1 MLPPRLGSA
10 LGASGLPVHL
20 WGQGQQMSVLQCHR
34 ELWLVRG
41 TSWRRALGSVRD
53 RWLCQIWLPE
63 IVQDMRHLAGL
74 QRPGLPGWPQGPAQW
89 GPERTEGGGPLPAC
103 PLHHPLYGFMGGL
116 LGGPYCLTIVLTMTR
131 EAFHHLPAPHSGLIS
146 LHSSPAGLSPSQAHQ
161 SCGYPGPLHLLHPLP
176 GPLFLLLSVWLASSP
191 PVRSFLHRYLLR
203 EAFPNHPIQ
212 HSRLQ
217 LDNFLPPFQALFSS
231 FTCVANMLSYL
242 FSLCL
247 P

>member
-1 MLPPRLGSA
+1 MGLGAGAPQGAALLKEKLLQNGLLAPRGPVAAGSGVTPPAPEMLPPRLGSA

-116 LGGPYCLTIVLTMTR
+116 LG
-131 EAFHHLPAPHSGLIS
+131 
-146 LHSSPAGLSPSQAHQ
+146 
-161 SCGYPGPLHLLHPLP
+161 
-176 GPLFLLLSVWLASSP
+176 
-191 PVRSFLHRYLLR
+191 
-203 EAFPNHPIQ
+203 
-212 HSRLQ
+212 
-217 LDNFLPPFQALFSS
+217 
-231 FTCVANMLSYL
+231 
-242 FSLCL
+242 
-247 P
+247 